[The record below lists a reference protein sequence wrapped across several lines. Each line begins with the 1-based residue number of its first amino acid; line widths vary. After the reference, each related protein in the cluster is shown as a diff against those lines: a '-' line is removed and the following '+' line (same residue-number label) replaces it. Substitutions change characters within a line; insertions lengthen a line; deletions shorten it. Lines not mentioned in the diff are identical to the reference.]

1 MTNLY
6 WQDRRMCLQ
15 QLDDYKIRFSSQREL
30 LHNQLVM
37 GWVLGQPFELPLGRE
52 KIYRLKPEIRA
63 LAVEIRK
70 QNVKGTE
77 DLAEV
82 ESLLDQISLKQK
94 NIEE

>member
-1 MTNLY
+1 M
-6 WQDRRMCLQ
+6 Q

-37 GWVLGQPFELPLGRE
+37 GWIGRQPFESPLGGE
-52 KIYRLKPEIRA
+52 KIFRLKPEIRA
-63 LAVEIRK
+63 LAVDK
-70 QNVKGTE
+70 WKLNVKSTD

-94 NIEE
+94 ITEE